1 MQSAPWTAVRL
12 VVALALWLVA
22 ITPVM
27 YAQQADGGGLQFV
40 ADNVATASAAA
51 RLAPLAPQLVGGLDG
66 SESGRTVALPAGF
79 SASQVAVGLQNPRF
93 MAFDDAGNLLVADA
107 KAGKVY
113 RYGAAA
119 GSITASDQP
128 PAALVSGLE
137 APSNVALHDGYL
149 YIGETRTISRYAY
162 TAGGGVGQREAVVQ
176 NLPRGGHS
184 TRTVVFGPDGR
195 MYVSVGSSCNI
206 CDETD
211 ERRAAILRF
220 APDGFF
226 LGYERFAYGL
236 RNAVGLTVQPGTGLL
251 WATVNERDNQGNETP
266 PDLVT
271 IVGQGQNFGW
281 PGCQPPDATLELLP
295 MLRMPARHE
304 LLPELDVAP
313 PYLRK
318 ILLKTYERA
327 PEDFETLLGIEGVG
341 PKTLRALALASELV
355 HGTPASLRDP
365 ARFAFAHG
373 GKDGTPFPVD
383 KLTYDKTIEILN
395 QAINR
400 SAIDRS
406 EKVGAFR
413 RLANFDAALS
423 NS

>member
-113 RYGAAA
+113 RYGAGA

-281 PGCQPPDATLELLP
+281 PGCQPPDARPQEPGRDCAGITPPTVGLQAHGAPLGRAFYTGQQFPAEYANDLFVVQHGSWNREPPAEPKLVRLHVDGALP
-295 MLRMPARHE
+295 TSALDFATGWQTADGNRWGRPAGVI
-304 LLPELDVAP
+304 VAP
-313 PYLRK
+313 
-318 ILLKTYERA
+318 
-327 PEDFETLLGIEGVG
+327 DG
-341 PKTLRALALASELV
+341 
-355 HGTPASLRDP
+355 SLIVSD
-365 ARFAFAHG
+365 
-373 GKDGTPFPVD
+373 D
-383 KLTYDKTIEILN
+383 
-395 QAINR
+395 QAGSLYRI
-400 SAIDRS
+400 AYT
-406 EKVGAFR
+406 G
-413 RLANFDAALS
+413 
-423 NS
+423 